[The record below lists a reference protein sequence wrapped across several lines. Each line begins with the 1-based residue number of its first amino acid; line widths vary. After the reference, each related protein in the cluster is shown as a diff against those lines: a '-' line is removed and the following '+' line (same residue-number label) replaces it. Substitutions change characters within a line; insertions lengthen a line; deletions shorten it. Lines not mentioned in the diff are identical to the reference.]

1 MSTPPKKP
9 RLGMGLS
16 ALIGDIAPAS
26 PAAPGPTAPPRTL
39 PIEALEPGP
48 FQARGPIV
56 QEHLEELAASIRE
69 HGVLQPILVRPAKGA
84 AGRYQIIGGE
94 RRWRASQ
101 LAQLHEVPVLI
112 RDFDDPTAM
121 AAGLVENL
129 QREDL
134 NALEEAEGLW
144 RLGEQFKLNQADL
157 AKAIGKSRSHVAN
170 TLRLMNLPE
179 PVQQMVRDSL
189 LTAGHARALLG
200 AKDPQ
205 RLAAIVIAKSLSV
218 RATEALVTSEPLGST
233 RRRPETKDADTK
245 ALEFRLREHLGLKV
259 AITPS
264 GKGGQVAIAYRDLD
278 QLDGLLRLLLP
289 GG

>member
-56 QEHLEELAASIRE
+56 QDHLEELAASIRE
-69 HGVLQPILVRPAKGA
+69 HGVLQPILVRPTKGA

-205 RLAAIVIAKSLSV
+205 RLAAIVVAKSLSV
-218 RATEALVTSEPLGST
+218 RATEALVTSEPLGSA
-233 RRRPETKDADTK
+233 RRRPEAKDADTK

>member
-1 MSTPPKKP
+1 MSPTNKKP

-26 PAAPGPTAPPRTL
+26 AAPAGPAAPPRTV

-48 FQARGPIV
+48 FQARGPIAET
-56 QEHLEELAASIRE
+56 QLEELAASIRE
-69 HGVLQPILVRPAKGA
+69 HGVLQPILVRPTRGQP
-84 AGRYQIIGGE
+84 GHYQIIGGE

-101 LAQLHEVPVLI
+101 LAQLHEVPVII
-112 RDFDDPTAM
+112 RDFDDATAM

-144 RLGEQFKLNQADL
+144 RLGEQFGLNQTEL

-170 TLRLMNLPE
+170 TLRLMGLPE
-179 PVQQMVRDSL
+179 PVQQMLRDGQLS
-189 LTAGHARALLG
+189 AGHARALLG

-205 RLAAIVIAKSLSV
+205 RLAALVVAKGLSV
-218 RATEALVTSEPLGST
+218 RATEALVTAEPLGST
-233 RRRPETKDADTK
+233 RRKPPHKDADTRG
-245 ALEFRLREHLGLKV
+245 LEFRLTERLGLKV
-259 AITPS
+259 AINPT
-264 GKGGQVAIAYRDLD
+264 GKGGQVTISYRDLD
-278 QLDGLLRLLLP
+278 QLDGLLTLLMP
-289 GG
+289 EG